1 MYSIEVK
8 RALTDQDYTEWD
20 ELWKKSANPKV
31 YNSIYWF
38 KTCSS
43 IFRGKY
49 LVIYIY
55 KDGMLNSIIPIKSL
69 WNMIYISPGG
79 RYLDKSA
86 NLFSDNS
93 SEAIE
98 FIVRE
103 FFNNKWFIFTEV
115 PENELQF
122 YSDSDFCRTCSVNPF
137 ADIDD
142 GLSSISKRTR
152 KKLDKIIAEN
162 ENCFSLRIYKDDIKD
177 EIHTMFDIESNSNK
191 IDRKRALFTDE
202 KIRQFFTDISR
213 FPGTRLFVL
222 YYKDIPIAHT
232 FDFINGY
239 YLTGCHTA
247 YLEDHKALMPGKM
260 LTYFV
265 MNYCKNNGIKMYDFS
280 RGECDKKAQF
290 SKKKSDNC
298 CLYYGNALFICGVKM
313 YYKTN
318 SWLKLIKKELRHLKL
333 IK

>member
-20 ELWKKSANPKV
+20 ELWKKSTNPKV
-31 YNSIYWF
+31 YNSIHWF
-38 KTCSS
+38 KSCSS
-43 IFRGKY
+43 LFKGKY

-55 KDGMLNSIIPIKSL
+55 EDGIIKSIIPIKTL

-79 RYLDKSA
+79 RYLDKSS

-93 SEAIE
+93 NKTIE
-98 FIVRE
+98 YIVRKH
-103 FFNNKWFIFTEV
+103 FKNKCFIFTEV
-115 PENELQF
+115 PENELHF
-122 YSDSDFCRTCSVNPF
+122 YCDSDYCRTCSVNPF
-137 ADIDD
+137 AEIDD

-152 KKLDKIIAEN
+152 KKLDKILVEHMD
-162 ENCFSLRIYKDDIKD
+162 CFSLRVYKDDIKD
-177 EIHTMFDIESNSNK
+177 GIPIMFDIESNSNK
-191 IDRKRALFTDE
+191 IDKNRALFTDE
-202 KIRQFFTDISR
+202 NIRRFFVDISA

-247 YLEDHKALMPGKM
+247 YREDYKTLMPGKM

-265 MNYCKNNGIKMYDFS
+265 MDYCKTNGIEMYDFS

-290 SKKKSDNC
+290 SKKKSNNY
-298 CLYYGNALFICGVKM
+298 CLYYGNTLFIFSLKM
-313 YYKTN
+313 YYKTI
-318 SWLKLIKKELRHLKL
+318 SLLKLIKKELRHLKL